1 LTDEKTPD
9 YFATWSSAALL
20 AKAQRYAEK
29 MLACPRDEWEFA
41 LWSSLTLEFLLRAD
55 LADYSP
61 ALLADAKDPN
71 NLISALG
78 YSPTAKKFIPK
89 SIAIVEVI
97 DRLTSLLPDKFT
109 PELAGFSQRHTTQR
123 NSELHSGHAAFDG
136 VQHSSWLPLFYRT
149 CEVLAEDLGS
159 NLDLVFGKAEAGT
172 ARKLIATLAD
182 DAAKAVKGAI
192 AAHEKVW
199 NAKDKNERDK
209 LAGQATIWATRHAG
223 HRVKCPACGSDALV
237 VGDAIAAP
245 RKSIKGDLITEK
257 QEHLPSRF
265 ECVACGMKIAG
276 LSQLNAAGLGDVYV
290 RTQTYDASEYYAP
303 SDEPDYADY
312 EPDNNE
318 PA

>member
-1 LTDEKTPD
+1 MSDEKSPD
-9 YFATWSSAALL
+9 YSATWSSEALL

-55 LADYSP
+55 LANYSA

-78 YSPTAKKFIPK
+78 YEPTAKKFIPK
-89 SIAIVEVI
+89 TIATAEVV

-136 VQHSSWLPLFYRT
+136 VKHSSWLPLFYKT
-149 CEVLAEDLGS
+149 CKVLLEDLDS
-159 NLDLVFGKAEAGT
+159 DLAVVFGTDEAIT
-172 ARKLIATLAD
+172 AGKLIATLAD

-199 NAKDKNERDK
+199 SAKDKREQDK
-209 LAGQATIWATRHAG
+209 LAAQATIWATRHAG
-223 HRVKCPACGSDALV
+223 HGVKCPACGSDALV
-237 VGDAIAAP
+237 VGEAIAP
-245 RKSIKGDLITEK
+245 PQKSIKGDLITEK
-257 QEHLPSRF
+257 QEHLPSKF
-265 ECVACGMKIAG
+265 ECVACGMKMAG
-276 LSQLNAAGLGDVYV
+276 LSQLSAAGLGDVYV
-290 RTQTYDASEYYAP
+290 ETRTYDASEYYAP
-303 SDEPDYADY
+303 ADEPDDADY
-312 EPDNNE
+312 EPDYND
-318 PA
+318 

>member
-1 LTDEKTPD
+1 MSEEKTPD
-9 YFATWSSAALL
+9 YSATWSSEALL

-29 MLACPRDEWEFA
+29 MLASPRDEWEFA

-78 YSPTAKKFIPK
+78 FEPTAKKFLPK
-89 SIAIVEVI
+89 SIGTAEVV

-123 NSELHSGHAAFDG
+123 NSELHSGEAAFDN
-136 VQHSSWLPLFYRT
+136 VKPSSWLPLFYKT
-149 CEVLAEDLGS
+149 CEVLLGDLGS
-159 NLDLVFGKAEAGT
+159 DLATVFGKDEAATAE
-172 ARKLIATLAD
+172 KLIATLAD
-182 DAAKAVKGAI
+182 DAAKAVKGTI
-192 AAHEKVW
+192 AAYEKVW
-199 NAKDKNERDK
+199 NAKDKSERDK

-223 HRVKCPACGSDALV
+223 HRVKCPACESDALV
-237 VGDAIAAP
+237 VGEAIAP
-245 RKSIKGDLITEK
+245 PKKSIKEDVITEK
-257 QEHLPSRF
+257 QEHLPSKF

-276 LSQLNAAGLGDVYV
+276 LSQLGAAGLGDVYV
-290 RTQTYDASEYYAP
+290 QTQTYDASEYYAP
-303 SDEPDYADY
+303 ADEPDYEDY